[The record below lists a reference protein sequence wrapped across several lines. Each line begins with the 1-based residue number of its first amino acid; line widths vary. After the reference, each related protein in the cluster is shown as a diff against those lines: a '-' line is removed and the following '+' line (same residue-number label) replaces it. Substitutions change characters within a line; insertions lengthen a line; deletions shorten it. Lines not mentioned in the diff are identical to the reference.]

1 MVLNTGG
8 NKAKKF
14 ARKVISAP
22 EKGTRFIEEKGEMY
36 AIVLKL
42 LGNNICEVLC
52 IDGEIRQCVIRKKFS
67 GKGKRDN
74 LLSKGKWILV
84 GLRSWEVTR
93 KEKEKCDLLEVYSD
107 NNRETLIKR
116 TNEDFKP
123 FLSVMCEEGEI
134 NTDYIEFIN
143 SKEISISE
151 LSETKIDNS
160 KSTNIYLDN
169 NISDSNDSEENN
181 ELWYDDNDEKSLSK
195 EINLENLETMENIKS
210 ITDNMKIINIDD
222 I

>member
-14 ARKVISAP
+14 ARKVINAP
-22 EKGTRFIEEKGEMY
+22 EKGTRFVEEEGEMY

-42 LGNNICEVLC
+42 LGNNMCEVLC
-52 IDGEIRQCVIRKKFS
+52 IDGETRQCVIRKKFS

-74 LLSKGKWILV
+74 LLSKGKWVLV
-84 GLRSWEVTR
+84 GRRSWEVTR

-107 NNRETLIKR
+107 NNREMLIKR

-123 FLSVMCEEGEI
+123 FLSVICEEGDN
-134 NTDYIEFIN
+134 NTDFIQFIN
-143 SKEISISE
+143 SKEIEISE
-151 LSETKIDNS
+151 LNETKIENS
-160 KSTNIYLDN
+160 KSSDIYLDN
-169 NISDSNDSEENN
+169 VSNSDSNEDNN
-181 ELWYDDNDEKSLSK
+181 ELWYEEPNEKSLSK
-195 EINLENLETMENIKS
+195 EENLETIENIKS
-210 ITDNMKIINIDD
+210 ITDSMKIINIDD